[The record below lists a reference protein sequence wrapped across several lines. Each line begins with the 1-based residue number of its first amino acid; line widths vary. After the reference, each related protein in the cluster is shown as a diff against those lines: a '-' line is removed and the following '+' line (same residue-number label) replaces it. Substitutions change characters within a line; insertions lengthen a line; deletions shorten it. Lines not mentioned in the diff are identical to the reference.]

1 MHICE
6 MCTSICRCS
15 YKVFC
20 MSYIG
25 NNFRDYC
32 SSLADPNGRCSNS
45 SLWRCEWISG
55 MYPSLVSCT
64 TAIWLLPWPAEA
76 LTEVALKFLT
86 EGLCTWLCNL
96 NRKVCSCFMFACILL
111 LPICWLWWLFY
122 QSPSRDTSVHCS
134 YLVCVMCLVPG
145 ELEESLR
152 PPVAEIFGTAH
163 TTVMRFST
171 RIYQV
176 HNSNRASAKTVR
188 VISCHMTTSY
198 LGWNYATGA
207 EAHELCDAH
216 QLPRARSGLHE
227 DVEGLSKWDWVR
239 VYQVYG
245 TTTDPKVMWS
255 GCISI
260 HA

>member
-1 MHICE
+1 MLQLISVTLW
-6 MCTSICRCS
+6 M
-15 YKVFC
+15 
-20 MSYIG
+20 
-25 NNFRDYC
+25 NFRNVSLAGKLHNSDLVAAMACWSTHWSGPEVPYGRPLHLTLQSQQKGLFLFHVC
-32 SSLADPNGRCSNS
+32 MHFASADLLTLVAFLSKSQSWYFSSL
-45 SLWRCEWISG
+45 
-55 MYPSLVSCT
+55 
-64 TAIWLLPWPAEA
+64 LLAR
-76 LTEVALKFLT
+76 V
-86 EGLCTWLCNL
+86 
-96 NRKVCSCFMFACILL
+96 
-111 LPICWLWWLFY
+111 
-122 QSPSRDTSVHCS
+122 
-134 YLVCVMCLVPG
+134 VMCLVPG